1 MIQNRL
7 WWLWDLTFLYFGALQ
22 NMSMI
27 KITICSFLTCFIFLL
42 LYFHRCLSLQIV
54 LMRCYKFI
62 VTCSMCRIVRKLE
75 IISHVF
81 KQKRLENE
89 ATITRACGDVKQRL
103 YYFSVDKIKWNPTAI
118 VTLIVTIHNSDN
130 LVFCY
135 LFVIFNP
142 WKVPWNWIAFY
153 QNSFVISPGCY
164 ISWLDATL
172 DELQTRPL
180 RQILLSLWNNSL
192 TV

>member
-130 LVFCY
+130 LVFWY

>member
-1 MIQNRL
+1 MREI
-7 WWLWDLTFLYFGALQ
+7 WDLTFLYFGALQ

>member
-172 DELQTRPL
+172 DELQTRSL

>member
-130 LVFCY
+130 LVFVLPVCNFQSMKSPVE
-135 LFVIFNP
+135 L
-142 WKVPWNWIAFY
+142 
-153 QNSFVISPGCY
+153 NSLLSKFFCY
-164 ISWLDATL
+164 ITWLLYQLIRRDTGRVANEVFTSN
-172 DELQTRPL
+172 P
-180 RQILLSLWNNSL
+180 IVSLKQ
-192 TV
+192 